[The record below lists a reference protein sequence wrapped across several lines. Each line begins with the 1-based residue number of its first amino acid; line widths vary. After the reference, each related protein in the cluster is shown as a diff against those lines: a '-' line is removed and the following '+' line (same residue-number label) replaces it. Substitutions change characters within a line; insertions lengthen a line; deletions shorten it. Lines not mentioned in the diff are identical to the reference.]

1 MVKRKTVTTTQLSK
15 ILQVSRQAIY
25 KWRKRGCPVV
35 VDNTGWQG
43 KTIRYDYDEVV
54 KWLNKRNM
62 REKLK
67 AEDVNL
73 AEIDPYQSG

>member
-54 KWLNKRNM
+54 KWLNKRNR

>member
-25 KWRKRGCPVV
+25 NWRKRGCPVV